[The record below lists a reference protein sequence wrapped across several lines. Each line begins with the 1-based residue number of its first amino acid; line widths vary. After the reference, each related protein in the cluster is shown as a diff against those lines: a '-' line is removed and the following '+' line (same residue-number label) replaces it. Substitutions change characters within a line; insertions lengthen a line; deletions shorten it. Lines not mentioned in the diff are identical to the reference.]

1 LYETGKG
8 KQKTRLK
15 FQIVNNEKTWK
26 ITSTLISVSI
36 YCFFQYLK
44 KALKFVQDL
53 LQIVLAYLSTW
64 FSKAES
70 TASIRTY
77 TQAMELLEIKL
88 HCQQESNAADITLS
102 E

>member
-1 LYETGKG
+1 MRLVKG
-8 KQKTRLK
+8 SKKTRLK

-36 YCFFQYLK
+36 YCFFQSLK

-64 FSKAES
+64 FSKAEY
-70 TASIRTY
+70 SISPDTY
-77 TQAMELLEIKL
+77 AGNET
-88 HCQQESNAADITLS
+88 S
-102 E
+102 